1 MTELE
6 VNCEVFTAIS
16 SLSEKSWLLLE
27 VADDSGTDATLSVDK
42 FGDKEASY
50 QTLLDALPEDECR
63 YCLVRIRNQIC
74 LVNWSPDA
82 ATTRSRLL
90 FHASLE
96 SVKLRLGNVV
106 QLVVEVADE
115 VDQMTEDA
123 LLENAEKA

>member
-1 MTELE
+1 MQL
-6 VNCEVFTAIS
+6 
-16 SLSEKSWLLLE
+16 SLSTSLE
-27 VADDSGTDATLSVDK
+27 IKRRRTKLYSTHFLKMNAGKDCERHRFMT
-42 FGDKEASY
+42 
-50 QTLLDALPEDECR
+50 PR